1 MEIGGDDFGF
11 RILDFGLCPRADPA
25 ALPNPKSKIVSPKS
39 TALPDKTQI
48 ITTPEGLTQAVDAM
62 SRAPRVALDI
72 ESDGFYNYAER
83 VCIVTLSTE
92 TTNVVIDTLAIEDAG
107 PELARLT
114 QRTEVPLLMHSG
126 QNDVLALRR
135 DYELDFGFVQDTSVA
150 AMLLDLPQTGLA
162 ALVEGY
168 LGLTLEKEL
177 QRHDWSRRP
186 IELEHIRY
194 LINDTRHLFRLHDLM
209 LDEIR
214 KHELVE
220 EYEIECRAVADAE
233 PRDRA
238 FDPERFRRIKGH
250 GDLDDR
256 RRGVL
261 KALYGWRNTVAREL
275 DRAPFR
281 IIGDTALLEIAR
293 AVPADKPTLANV
305 RGVGEW
311 LMVEFAD
318 AILEAV
324 QSGTGSPT
332 SVRPPRRPV
341 ETPTQRMD
349 PRQRDTLGRLKRWR
363 EREKAARGVGL
374 QAVMPTAV
382 LKDLV
387 LEPPRTLEQLA
398 AMQRVGKARAERY
411 GEALIR
417 LLNGREER

>member
-1 MEIGGDDFGF
+1 MLVARASNLE
-11 RILDFGLCPRADPA
+11 PRF
-25 ALPNPKSKIVSPKS
+25 SPRG
-39 TALPDKTQI
+39 TLPDNTEI
-48 ITTPEGLTQAVDAM
+48 ITARERLEAVVQAMAG
-62 SRAPRVALDI
+62 APRVSLDV

-92 TTNVVIDTLAIEDAG
+92 TTNVVVDTLAIDDAG
-107 PELARLT
+107 AILARLT
-114 QRTEVPLLMHSG
+114 QRADVPLLMHSG

-162 ALVEGY
+162 ALVESY
-168 LGLTLEKEL
+168 LGIPLEKEL

-186 IELEHIRY
+186 IELEHVRY
-194 LINDTRHLFRLHDLM
+194 LINDTRHLFPLHDLM
-209 LDEIR
+209 LDEVR

-220 EYEIECRAVADAE
+220 EYEIECRAVAEAE

-261 KALYGWRNTVAREL
+261 KALYAWRNGVAREL

-281 IIGDTALLEIAR
+281 IIGDSALLDIAR
-293 AVPADKPTLANV
+293 ALPADTATLASV

-311 LMVEFAD
+311 LLAEFGE
-318 AILEAV
+318 AILESV
-324 QSGTGSPT
+324 RSGVASPT
-332 SVRPPRRPV
+332 SIRPPRRPI

-374 QAVMPTAV
+374 QAVMPSAV
-382 LKDLV
+382 MKDLV

-398 AMQRVGKARAERY
+398 AMQRVGRARAERY